1 MCNQFLHALI
11 ILRYAAQYKLALSVY
26 SMSFETLSTGS
37 VAKPMAS
44 GR

>member
-1 MCNQFLHALI
+1 MYALI
-11 ILRYAAQYKLALSVY
+11 VLWYAAQYKLALSAY

-37 VAKPMAS
+37 LARPMAS